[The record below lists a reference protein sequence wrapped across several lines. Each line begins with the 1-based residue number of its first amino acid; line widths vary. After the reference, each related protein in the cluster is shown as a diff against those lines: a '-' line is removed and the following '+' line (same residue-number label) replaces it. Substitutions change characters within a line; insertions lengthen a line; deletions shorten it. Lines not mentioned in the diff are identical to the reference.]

1 MTNNPFQKATKTRA
15 RLRMAMI
22 GASGNGKTYSA
33 LSVASAFGKTAVID
47 TERGSA
53 SKYAGLFD
61 FDVLE
66 LMEYH
71 PQKYIDAIRAAAGA
85 GYDVLV
91 IDSLSHAWS
100 GTGGVLEIVDKAAAR
115 SQGNKFA
122 GWRDGTPLHNALV
135 DAILNAP
142 MHVIVTMRS
151 KTEYVLDKDER
162 TGKTQPRKVG
172 LAPVQRDGMEYE
184 FDLVGDM
191 DTDNN
196 FVVTKSRIPALSN
209 AVIAK
214 PSRELGET
222 LLQWLNDGADA
233 PPQPATPLQ
242 RNSEPAPNTVRGAG
256 IQPTPKFKDPTS
268 EELERIAQGIEE
280 VLEADL
286 VDTPPNLYTCTA
298 LVVNKTRTAT
308 QFILKAGQTNIPMS
322 DYPALDTLH
331 INGAPLPALQA
342 ATYPLEPAWRV
353 QADKVNGA
361 WEVYSVTA
369 PEAEAI

>member
-1 MTNNPFQKATKTRA
+1 MSNNPFSKATKTRA
-15 RLRMAMI
+15 KLRMALV

-53 SKYAGLFD
+53 SKYAGIFN

-66 LMEYH
+66 LTDYH
-71 PQKYIDAIRAAAGA
+71 PQKYIDAIKAAAGA
-85 GYDVLV
+85 GYDVLI

-142 MHVIVTMRS
+142 LHVIVTMRS
-151 KTEYVLDKDER
+151 KTEYVLEKDER

-191 DTDNN
+191 DADNT
-196 FVVTKSRIPALSN
+196 FIVTKSRIPDLHS

-214 PSRELGET
+214 PGVALGET
-222 LLQWLNDGADA
+222 LLAWLSDGAE
-233 PPQPATPLQ
+233 PPVKPELHTEEPLLA
-242 RNSEPAPNTVRGAG
+242 SVRGAG
-256 IQPTPKFKDPTS
+256 IPQHAAQPEPPPVVRWSDDEAKLAAFFKS
-268 EELERIAQGIEE
+268 ALERFSFTHATVDEILERFEGLQLADWREGSNRWAVAALIAEHCE
-280 VLEADL
+280 HDL
-286 VDTPPNLYTCTA
+286 ARID
-298 LVVNKTRTAT
+298 
-308 QFILKAGQTNIPMS
+308 
-322 DYPALDTLH
+322 
-331 INGAPLPALQA
+331 
-342 ATYPLEPAWRV
+342 E
-353 QADKVNGA
+353 
-361 WEVYSVTA
+361 
-369 PEAEAI
+369 